1 MTYFP
6 KKLSKQNVFFLFKNP
21 KMVSKKKCFLQNNT
35 FTMLERCFYHV
46 EKCFKKKK
54 LCHLLFKNPKKITF
68 KNNVFTTLQNAF
80 KKRLGF
86 PFQIQKNRFQIKMF
100 SKDVF
105 ITLDFLPI
113 KKKKKTFEQVK
124 PLKKK
129 TLVFA

>member
-1 MTYFP
+1 M
-6 KKLSKQNVFFLFKNP
+6 
-21 KMVSKKKCFLQNNT
+21 
-35 FTMLERCFYHV
+35 
-46 EKCFKKKK
+46 
-54 LCHLLFKNPKKITF
+54 LCHLLFKNRKKITF